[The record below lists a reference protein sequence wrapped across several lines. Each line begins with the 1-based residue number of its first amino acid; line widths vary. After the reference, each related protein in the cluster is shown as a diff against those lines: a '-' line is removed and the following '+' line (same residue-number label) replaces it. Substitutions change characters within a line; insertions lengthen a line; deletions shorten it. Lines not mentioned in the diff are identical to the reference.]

1 MSNSIANPSRVY
13 ITSQDRDP
21 DEQPANFTVTLPSTI
36 ENANSFNIV
45 SFAVP
50 NIFYQFGENQSVLY
64 FALYN
69 PGTQTYVYYA
79 MNLGIEPLADSELPR
94 IPASSYAPGNIYGGA
109 SSPTRSGYYR
119 IFAPGLKDL
128 QSTLAPNLQ
137 TRLAIVRRNFVNG
150 TDLASYLQALFR
162 SIANTEVIDQN
173 GVADANA
180 WTYLTGGATPN
191 TLWTIS
197 FDGFAPSPTT
207 NGTFRLCFTTT
218 GASGFTRTTLLGIQD
233 SAKQERPF
241 YINYRLGFT
250 DEIDPTPLQPFVFE
264 YGQSQI
270 DLLRTQDIYV
280 SSSLTSAESIA
291 SSGRR
296 DILFKLPI
304 TGNYGDILSYQ
315 ATLDDTGLNR
325 LPNLI
330 RTIKITLLDDLFE
343 ELVLPSNAI
352 TSLEIHFKYSN
363 TPQSQGA
370 ISLR

>member
-36 ENANSFNIV
+36 ENAKSFQIV

-64 FALYN
+64 FTLYN
-69 PGTQTYVYYA
+69 SGTNTWVFYA
-79 MNLGIEPLADSELPR
+79 MNLGIEPLLDSELPR
-94 IPASSYAPGNIYGGA
+94 VPASAYAGGNIYGGA

-119 IFAPGLKDL
+119 IFPTGLVDL
-128 QSTLAPNLQ
+128 QPTLAPASQ

-150 TDLASYLQALFR
+150 VDLAAYLQALLR
-162 SIANTEVIDQN
+162 SVLAAEVVDET

-180 WTYLTGGATPN
+180 WTYLTGGASPN
-191 TLWTIS
+191 ALWTIAY
-197 FDGFAPSPTT
+197 DGFAPAPTT
-207 NGTFRLCFTTT
+207 NGTFRLSFRTA
-218 GASGFTRTTLLGIQD
+218 GASGFTQVGLLGITD

-250 DEIDPTPLQPFVFE
+250 DEQDASPVASFLYE

-280 SSSLTSAESIA
+280 ASSLTAAESIA

-315 ATLDDTGLNR
+315 STLDETGLNR

-330 RTIKITLLDDLFE
+330 RTISITLLDDLFE

-352 TSLEIHFKYSN
+352 TSLELHFKFMN
-363 TPQSQGA
+363 TPYSQA
-370 ISLR
+370 AVSLR